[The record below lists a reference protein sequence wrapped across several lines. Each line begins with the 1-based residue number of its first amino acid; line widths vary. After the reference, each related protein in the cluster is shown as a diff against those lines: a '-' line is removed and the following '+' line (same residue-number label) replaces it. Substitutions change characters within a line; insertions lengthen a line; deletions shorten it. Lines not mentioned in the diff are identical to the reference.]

1 MEALRQIL
9 EVNSGKI
16 TIQLPKS
23 FPHQQ
28 VEVIVLPLEKSTMT
42 VLPTEQWWTEIKQFS
57 ERLAHS
63 GRTFSDS
70 GQLREERP
78 E

>member
-1 MEALRQIL
+1 MEALREIH

-16 TIQLPKS
+16 TIHLPKS
-23 FPHQQ
+23 FSPQQ
-28 VEVIVLPLEKSTMT
+28 VEVIVLPLEKPAIT
-42 VLPTEQWWTEIKQFS
+42 VPPTEQWWEEIKQFS
-57 ERLAHS
+57 ERLSQS

-70 GQLREERP
+70 GQLREER